1 MFLSV
6 TYSQL
11 NHIKTVIEFLAA
23 IKQDDR
29 RQRRQGSRRAPG
41 PERLPERGGNKKQP
55 QPADTPYSKLKLLKG
70 NRLPDGRK
78 CSEGFC
84 SYGHDKLKPGQP
96 GWRNPSW
103 DGPLLAHIDHDID
116 NDPKAKGNIER
127 ERATIAAERKITAV
141 QLKPAAGGSGDK
153 PVSLVDLLSSSGFT
167 TPELPC
173 ESGMF

>member
-41 PERLPERGGNKKQP
+41 PERGGNKKQP
-55 QPADTPYSKLKLLKG
+55 QPADTPYSKLKLIKG
-70 NRLPDGRK
+70 NHLPDGRK

-103 DGPLLAHIDHDID
+103 DGPLPALRAH
-116 NDPKAKGNIER
+116 R
-127 ERATIAAERKITAV
+127 
-141 QLKPAAGGSGDK
+141 S
-153 PVSLVDLLSSSGFT
+153 
-167 TPELPC
+167 
-173 ESGMF
+173 